1 MEGRRFGVGLA
12 AGLVLSLAV
21 ITASGGLNGL
31 QGTFASPQSLGTHA
45 GAGETTQT
53 ATNSATMSST
63 QTETTVLSAPTTT
76 GGQPVYA
83 VSGNGTKTVITSTT
97 QSNPSPAPVA
107 GLLTNLFGSVNGN
120 SSKDA
125 SRVAS
130 IAQQPISTDLV
141 VFIPL
146 ALAFLLGAA
155 IYLASNRRNRQ
166 PDAEGT

>member
-12 AGLVLSLAV
+12 AGLVLGLAI
-21 ITASGGLNGL
+21 ITASGSLSAL
-31 QGTFASPQSLGTHA
+31 QPALSLPDNSATHA

-53 ATNSATMSST
+53 ATNTATMSST

-83 VSGNGTKTVITSTT
+83 TSGNGTKTVITSTT

-107 GLLTNLFGSVNGN
+107 GLLSNLFGSVNGG

-130 IAQQPISTDLV
+130 IAQQPLSTDLV

-155 IYLASNRRNRQ
+155 LYLASNRRNRE
-166 PDAEGT
+166 PDGEGT